1 VNRRR
6 FLYFLSSLTAASLCV
21 PSVSSLVPDKK
32 SCIEKYWRDARFRS
46 DGRLHVGIVGVGGPG
61 VFYLDRVAQS
71 FNYPCKRIA
80 IAQEMPYL
88 RFSRAE
94 DALLIANDGSYPST
108 IREAQLTAQD
118 RRSDISHMA
127 SGLDVAFILTN
138 LYGPSDQGLS
148 SVVAEALR
156 EAGVFT
162 VAIKP
167 TGREIEGYESLKSL
181 VDVGFE
187 VPKDVIKHEVYLPR
201 RHSRGELICA
211 AIAQICRTVTFS
223 LSKSGSPG
231 IDATELRSVL
241 RGSGPSMMSYRNGDG
256 VEGLLP
262 AFDAACT
269 SPHLGPNGVR
279 ASRGLMVSIEARPGI
294 VNDEDIDAIRDRMR
308 RIAMKGARLH
318 LNTFENES
326 LRSDYRVT
334 ILSRG

>member
-1 VNRRR
+1 MV
-6 FLYFLSSLTAASLCV
+6 
-21 PSVSSLVPDKK
+21 
-32 SCIEKYWRDARFRS
+32 
-46 DGRLHVGIVGVGGPG
+46 
-61 VFYLDRVAQS
+61 
-71 FNYPCKRIA
+71 
-80 IAQEMPYL
+80 
-88 RFSRAE
+88 
-94 DALLIANDGSYPST
+94 
-108 IREAQLTAQD
+108 
-118 RRSDISHMA
+118 

-162 VAIKP
+162 VAITP
-167 TGREIEGYESLKSL
+167 TGREIEGYGSLKSL

-201 RHSRGELICA
+201 RHSRGELFCA
-211 AIAQICRTVTFS
+211 ATAQICRTVTFS

-256 VEGLLP
+256 VEGLVP

-294 VNDEDIDAIRDRMR
+294 LNDEDIDAIRDRMR

-318 LNTFENES
+318 LNTFEDES
-326 LRSDYRVT
+326 LRSDYRVM
-334 ILSRG
+334 ILSRGNAGDRGPKWG